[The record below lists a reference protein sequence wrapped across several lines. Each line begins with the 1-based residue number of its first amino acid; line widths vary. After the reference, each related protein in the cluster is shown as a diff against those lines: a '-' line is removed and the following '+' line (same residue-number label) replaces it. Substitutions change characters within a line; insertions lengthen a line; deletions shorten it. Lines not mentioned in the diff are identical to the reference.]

1 MTTNTIPTIS
11 KETAIP
17 RVTADTVLD
26 YIRTYGPGELVH
38 TDGLDRDCLC
48 YTIRVCADGTLA
60 APWKPCDKEVSRHFW
75 LVNGELGTCLP
86 DEGGCDIFHGVGLDL
101 RLMCSLLADDINSWL
116 DDLAYWSRR
125 RITGPEDDH
134 HDLRYVAT
142 RCNRVSRADIR
153 EAVRD
158 YLQDQMDDI
167 TKLDRDKA
175 MDQVGRLYDMADM
188 ICEIFGIYVSHDDRH
203 IYVS

>member
-60 APWKPCDKEVSRHFW
+60 APWKPYDKKISRHVWVARGSLNVCRPGSAFVGPDLNLN
-75 LVNGELGTCLP
+75 LV
-86 DEGGCDIFHGVGLDL
+86 
-101 RLMCSLLADDINSWL
+101 CSLLADDINSWL
-116 DDLAYWSRR
+116 DWLAYWNSNGSR
-125 RITGPEDDH
+125 
-134 HDLRYVAT
+134 
-142 RCNRVSRADIR
+142 
-153 EAVRD
+153 
-158 YLQDQMDDI
+158 
-167 TKLDRDKA
+167 
-175 MDQVGRLYDMADM
+175 
-188 ICEIFGIYVSHDDRH
+188 
-203 IYVS
+203 